1 MKIMPDLVKELR
13 QKTGAGIMDCKRA
26 LENSDGDKDEAVNL
40 LRKQG
45 AIKAAKKVSRQT
57 LEGLI
62 ASYIHLGGKIG
73 VLVEV
78 NCETDF
84 VAKTEDFK
92 QLVKDITMH
101 IAASDPRYISREKI
115 GKEVIE
121 QEKEIARSEFAD
133 KPAQVVEKI
142 ANGKL
147 EKFYAE
153 NCLLDQPFVKDEDVT
168 IREHI
173 ASCVARLGENVCI
186 RRFTRFQLGEDIPE

>member
-1 MKIMPDLVKELR
+1 
-13 QKTGAGIMDCKRA
+13 MDCKRA
-26 LENSDGDKDEAVNL
+26 LEETDCDMDKSVKL

-45 AIKAAKKVSRQT
+45 LVKAARKVSRQT

-101 IAASDPRYISREKI
+101 IAASDPKYIRRE
-115 GKEVIE
+115 EVPQEIIS
-121 QEKEIARSEFAD
+121 QEKEIVGAEFTG

-142 ANGKL
+142 VAGRL
-147 EKFYAE
+147 EKLYSE
-153 NCLLDQPFVKDEDVT
+153 NCLLEQPFVRDEEITV
-168 IREHI
+168 REHI
-173 ASCVARLGENVCI
+173 ASCIAKLGENVRV
-186 RRFTRFQLGEDIPE
+186 RRFVRFQLGEDLPGAG